1 MFTGQF
7 LQSDLGTAYLAA
19 VGAGIGQS
27 MAAGLGAGLS
37 LAQMGFG
44 TTVQSVF
51 NATLGA
57 TGDVNAAVG
66 AAAQAATGVGAQD
79 LMALAGTAMPSSFTN
94 VVLDFDQN
102 LINPL
107 TDLPDTSPVK
117 QTVWTQTELGYK
129 GQVSDNMTLTVDAYQ
144 LNVEGYVTTLQGTSG
159 IVTQVG
165 NATSYVAAIMTGM
178 AEGGSELT
186 ALINGWD
193 SPELGGNGNGTG
205 ADEYAA
211 LILFN
216 TSQTPMGAIS
226 PENSPYGGNL
236 IVGYR
241 QLSNDLVLNGLE
253 ATLNY
258 FPSRDWNF
266 YLNASIL
273 SDSVLEGNIEGAET
287 VVEMNTPEFK
297 LGGGFQYTGEG
308 TNWGMTLRYQD
319 SFFANTAFATGQIEG
334 FYTVGVNAKWD
345 VEAVDGMSVG
355 LSIDNITDV
364 KHREMF
370 LAPELGRFS
379 KIQIGYDL

>member
-1 MFTGQF
+1 
-7 LQSDLGTAYLAA
+7 
-19 VGAGIGQS
+19 

-44 TTVQSVF
+44 ATVQGAF

-57 TGDVNAAVG
+57 TGDVTAAVG
-66 AAAQAATGVGAQD
+66 AAAQAAAGVGAQD
-79 LMALAGTAMPSSFTN
+79 LMALAATAMPSSFTN
-94 VVLDFDQN
+94 VVLDLGLNVID
-102 LINPL
+102 PL
-107 TDLPDTSPVK
+107 TDLPDTPVVK
-117 QTVWTQTELGYK
+117 QTVWTQTEIGYK

-144 LNVEGYVTTLQGTSG
+144 LNVEGYVTSLQGTSG

-178 AEGGSELT
+178 AGNTELT
-186 ALINGWD
+186 ALVSGWD
-193 SPELGGNGNGTG
+193 NPAAGGNGNGTG

-211 LILFN
+211 LILSN
-216 TSQTPMGAIS
+216 TAQTPMGAIS
-226 PENSPYGGNL
+226 PQNSPYGGNL

-241 QLSNDLVLNGLE
+241 QLSSDLVLNGLE

-258 FPSRDWNF
+258 FPNRNWNF
-266 YLNASIL
+266 YLNASLL
-273 SDSVLEGNIEGAET
+273 SDSVLDGDIEGAET
-287 VVEMNTPEFK
+287 QVEMNTPEFK
-297 LGGGFQYTGEG
+297 LGGGFQYSGEG
-308 TNWGMTLRYQD
+308 NSWGMSLRYQD
-319 SFFANTAFATGQIEG
+319 SYFANTAFATGDIDA
-334 FYTVGVNAKWD
+334 FYTLGVNAKWD

-355 LSIDNITDV
+355 LVIDNITDV